1 MASSYAVSLRSLTK
15 PSQIPEKNPRI
26 IAVPSQVLVTGASGF
41 VGAQLVRQLLAK
53 GYRVRGT
60 VRSAGKPTG
69 LEALKRVELFTA
81 DLLAQGAFDA
91 AVYRC
96 ACVFHTASPYTLD
109 TKNPQGDLVDPAVN
123 GTVNV
128 LTACMKAA
136 SVKRVV
142 LTSSMA
148 AITDEASA
156 DHVLTEADWNVKSSL
171 KRNPYYYSKV
181 CAERAAWQFMQ
192 EQRPEFDLVVI
203 NPFMVIGPSVVPS
216 LNTSNR
222 LFVDLIK
229 GTYPAIFNLT
239 WGFVDVR
246 DVADAHIRALE
257 TPSANG
263 RYIIAGDT
271 VSMRSIVELLRNNG
285 YQRSQLPKLGLDSSA
300 GNIAIRLL
308 SYLKSP
314 GVGSY
319 LRTHVGREPRYD
331 TSKARLELGVTFR
344 PAKQSILE
352 TVRDLARWGHLP

>member
-1 MASSYAVSLRSLTK
+1 M
-15 PSQIPEKNPRI
+15 
-26 IAVPSQVLVTGASGF
+26 PSQVLVTGASGF
-41 VGAQLVRQLLAK
+41 VGAQLVAQLLAK

-60 VRSAGKPTG
+60 VRSAGKPAG
-69 LEALKRVELFTA
+69 LETLSRVELFSA

-91 AVYRC
+91 AVSGC
-96 ACVFHTASPYTLD
+96 AGVFHTASPYTLD
-109 TKNPQGDLVDPAVN
+109 TENPQRDLVDPAVN

-128 LTACMKAA
+128 LTACRKAS
-136 SVKRVV
+136 SVKSVV

-148 AITDEASA
+148 AITDEPSS
-156 DHVLTEADWNVKSSL
+156 DHVLTETDWNVKSSL

-181 CAERAAWQFMQ
+181 CAERAAWRFMQ
-192 EQRPEFDLVVI
+192 DHKPAFDLVVI

-222 LFVDLIK
+222 LFVDLLK

-263 RYIIAGDT
+263 RYIIAGET
-271 VSMRSIVELLRNNG
+271 ISMRSVVELLRNNG
-285 YQRSQLPKLGLDSSA
+285 YQRYQLPKIGLDSSA
-300 GNIAIRLL
+300 GDIVIRLA
-308 SYLKSP
+308 SYFKSP

-319 LRTHVGREPRYD
+319 LRTHVGRVPRYD
-331 TSKARLELGVTFR
+331 TSKAGLELGTTFR
-344 PAKQSILE
+344 PVKQSILE
-352 TVRDLARWGHLP
+352 TMRDLDRWGHLQ